1 MGSLA
6 CSSFSLF
13 VFCVVVSKSVADPG
27 PKWQNENTA
36 TESRMSPVEGF
47 LNNWTA
53 KPRHDGEIA
62 HELSDPLKVY
72 AGDNLFQVSIEVKFV
87 GANFKEFEGMDRRIS
102 RSLKRLLMEKL
113 STFSTFKELFPLT
126 VKSPGQENVYI
137 PLENRVKQLLSE
149 SVSNLRYGKAA
160 VVLTSVEDV
169 DECVSGLS
177 MCDPEANC
185 LNTFGFYF
193 CQCAKGFNDPSS
205 IASGISC
212 VRNVKSEIERLS
224 QFISALKNCYMTIE
238 GDSDKCLSP
247 VYPCIFEYKW
257 CNWTVVASHW
267 KGVVVQ
273 IHVVLSPEDCNQ
285 NKDEILICISQQIV
299 QVAQTCLNKTENFAT
314 SVLAVYATF
323 EQGSSNQAGKC
334 FQVEH
339 HMLNEIKTSSPS
351 LYAVLM
357 LSNFGLSQEINAAP
371 DSEDDEKSHVI
382 QPSNLLSSEAA
393 ELVFWN
399 CEGRWSDAHFQVF
412 AQLMAKK
419 HGVWKSTEQSDYFLV
434 SSHGVQLSAQ
444 QHASN
449 LEHVHLWNSLCA
461 QLLSRTSK
469 RLPSAHSEFSSLLSP
484 SLVGFPGSTPSE
496 EMQYRGNSVQLDV
509 SGGISMGLVKSFDP
523 ADRWTA
529 LESNLVSD
537 DWVSPSWDVFENP
550 ESGHSVY
557 KKTLP
562 VQTLQTYK
570 CMQTKTDHQEPREPQ
585 SSVEIINAGMREFET
600 VYSISLGRMV
610 LSSLT
615 TSFHDQAWMKTK
627 SQSLFAVEGGLQTLY
642 QTDETVP
649 LIAPSHVYTSL
660 ETNSS
665 VVTENEPR
673 NSEVKWLKTQMFSSR
688 TFIEPVQQDTEA
700 TEKEIDRTSLLGA
713 SQTINPSISQPPVWM
728 TLVPKLQ
735 DEDVENT
742 GHLLEVSARVDLANL
757 VYKNLRHLE
766 KRLLQSVQNLIM
778 NNLMSFYPPL
788 QKILPKG
795 TKRISPSGFHFV
807 YELHFGPD
815 GENVKHNL
823 QMHLNSLSN
832 KLVANMHNG
841 QVYLV
846 SITVKDSG
854 FRSSFG
860 IKEILTASAVGAFL
874 LVSLALALCF
884 VIFKRSHKKNFK
896 PQNPYAASISGRNS
910 TSEELESEEL
920 IVRRGSVNYIIQK
933 ISTNI

>member
-126 VKSPGQENVYI
+126 VKRINAPGLLFAYWLYFSPGQENVYI

-160 VVLTSVEDV
+160 VVLTSVE
-169 DECVSGLS
+169 
-177 MCDPEANC
+177 
-185 LNTFGFYF
+185 
-193 CQCAKGFNDPSS
+193 
-205 IASGISC
+205 
-212 VRNVKSEIERLS
+212 EIERLS

>member
-160 VVLTSVEDV
+160 VVLTSVE
-169 DECVSGLS
+169 
-177 MCDPEANC
+177 
-185 LNTFGFYF
+185 
-193 CQCAKGFNDPSS
+193 
-205 IASGISC
+205 
-212 VRNVKSEIERLS
+212 EIERLS